1 MDKLSIGKLFERA
14 KANDT
19 IAQEELYEYY
29 YERYHSFVILDKRIP
44 NMEEIYIESIKM
56 LYQDLSVTQIQHLTL
71 PKN

>member
-1 MDKLSIGKLFERA
+1 MNKLSIGKLFERA

-44 NMEEIYIESIKM
+44 NMEEIYI
-56 LYQDLSVTQIQHLTL
+56 
-71 PKN
+71 